1 MSFSYS
7 ECTGCVLC
15 IQVIGLVIAKLMS
28 QNMVYGIVM
37 VLCLVNYK
45 T

>member
-15 IQVIGLVIAKLMS
+15 IKVIALVIAKLMS